1 MEQSLNLADDV
12 NLVLDLSNSRGVS
25 GVKFFAS
32 RSFIT
37 EGLDSS
43 VKLNLSIGLA
53 RSSGLNVDWQ
63 FYGIGFL
70 SFDFMPEIFNFIFH
84 VSDKLSEIGSSI
96 NIVVN

>member
-1 MEQSLNLADDV
+1 VLVGSLFHISFYGSNSFVEQSLNLADDV

-43 VKLNLSIGLA
+43 IKLNLSIGLA
-53 RSSGLNVDWQ
+53 RSSGLNVD
-63 FYGIGFL
+63 
-70 SFDFMPEIFNFIFH
+70 
-84 VSDKLSEIGSSI
+84 
-96 NIVVN
+96 